1 MRRIS
6 IVLVGLIAWS
16 AAAAVQAEVSIAYV
30 STQRTLEQAP
40 QAKAAGERLQQEFA
54 PREGSI
60 ANAQKSLKG
69 LQDRLARDGAIMSE
83 ADRGKL
89 ERNNAVQQRD
99 LKRTQAEYNEDL
111 NLRRNE
117 EFSKFQREAT
127 ETIRSIAQEN
137 GYDLVLEAGV
147 IYASDKID
155 ITDKVLARLRE
166 QFNQAQK
173 GRK

>member
-1 MRRIS
+1 MRRIL
-6 IVLVGLIAWS
+6 ILVAGLLLWGT
-16 AAAAVQAEVSIAYV
+16 AAAAVSIVYV
-30 STQRTLEQAP
+30 NTQRTLEQAP

-54 PREGSI
+54 PREASI
-60 ANAQKSLKG
+60 ASAQKNLKG
-69 LQDRLARDGAIMSE
+69 LQQRLERDGAVMSE

-89 ERNNAVQQRD
+89 EREIAIQQRD
-99 LKRTQAEYNEDL
+99 LKRSQAEYNEDL

-127 ETIRSIAQEN
+127 EAIRSIAREN
-137 GYDLVLEAGV
+137 DYDLVLEAGV
-147 IYASDKID
+147 IYASDEVD

-166 QFNQAQK
+166 QFNEPQK